1 MPILEYDHN
10 EKIEEN
16 NNEKAMVEN
25 ELNGKN
31 AEFLNFK
38 EKSESKISDLEN
50 EIRQSNF
57 KMEIL
62 NDRAKNLNDKIIE
75 LLKVQNSLKSESLT
89 FKSEIENLEESIK
102 TFENEKIGF
111 KTSSKEANKKV
122 IQITRK

>member
-75 LLKVQNSLKSESLT
+75 LLKIQNSLKSESLT